1 MDKTTAI
8 YEKLKGK
15 MSHEEFLVLVEQKE
29 KLMGDLADRESAAML
44 VACDLGVN
52 NDEMKIDKVTSD
64 ISNVTVIGKV
74 ITCSDVRT
82 FARDDGS
89 AGSVANITIA
99 DDTGSIR
106 VVLWDQAADLVK
118 VGEIGF
124 KDSIQVSGFVKEG
137 RNGLEISIGRG
148 GSVEKVAL
156 NEEIQVRIEPYKIS
170 EIHSGMSDIHIVGK
184 VLEIS
189 DIRTFQRKDATTGR
203 VRNIT
208 LGDATGKIRMTVWD
222 DKIDKL
228 DQITLNDN
236 IEIAGAYARENT
248 FSNQVEINTG
258 FNTSIRKSNIV
269 VEYEEKITPIADIVP
284 NESYSISG
292 YITGLDEIKEFQRKD
307 GVTGR
312 VVNIHISD
320 DTGRIRTSLWDNQTD
335 IISEID
341 IGTKLVITDCY
352 AKPGWNNEVE
362 LSVGER
368 STITVLK

>member
-8 YEKLKGK
+8 YEKLKGR

-44 VACDLGVN
+44 VACDHGVN

-89 AGSVANITIA
+89 AGSVANLTIA

-148 GSVEKVAL
+148 GSVDKVAL

-208 LGDATGKIRMTVWD
+208 LGDATGKIRVTVWD

-228 DQITLNDN
+228 DQIALNDN

-284 NESYSISG
+284 NESYSVSG

-341 IGTKLVITDCY
+341 IGTKLMITDCY

>member
-8 YEKLKGK
+8 YEKLKGR

-89 AGSVANITIA
+89 AGSVANLTIA

-148 GSVEKVAL
+148 GSVDKVAL

-208 LGDATGKIRMTVWD
+208 LGDATGKIRVTVWD

-228 DQITLNDN
+228 DQIALNDN

-284 NESYSISG
+284 NESYSVSG
-292 YITGLDEIKEFQRKD
+292 YITGLDEIKEFQRND

-312 VVNIHISD
+312 VMNIHISD
-320 DTGRIRTSLWDNQTD
+320 DTGRIRTSLWDKQID

-341 IGTKLVITDCY
+341 IGTKLMITDCY